1 MIEPTTTPTTTSC
14 VTTLY
19 NGACPVCRT
28 EIHHYRR
35 IDQRRGGDLVFA
47 DIVAD
52 PAAAAA
58 LGVDPEDLKRRLHVL
73 DREGRLHAG
82 VDAFLVLW
90 RELPGYRWLGR
101 VVGLPGVRTAAALV
115 YDHVLAPVLYA
126 AQKRRERRGGIA

>member
-1 MIEPTTTPTTTSC
+1 MNDRC

-35 IDQRRGGDLVFA
+35 IDQRRGGRLVFA
-47 DIVAD
+47 DVVGD
-52 PAAAAA
+52 PTAAAA
-58 LGVDPEDLKRRLHVL
+58 LGLDREDVKRRLHVL
-73 DREGRLHAG
+73 DRDGRLHVG

-101 VVGLPGVRTAAALV
+101 IVGLPGVRTVAALV
-115 YDHVLAPVLYA
+115 YDRVLAPVLYA
-126 AQKRRERRGGIA
+126 AQKRRERRAGIA